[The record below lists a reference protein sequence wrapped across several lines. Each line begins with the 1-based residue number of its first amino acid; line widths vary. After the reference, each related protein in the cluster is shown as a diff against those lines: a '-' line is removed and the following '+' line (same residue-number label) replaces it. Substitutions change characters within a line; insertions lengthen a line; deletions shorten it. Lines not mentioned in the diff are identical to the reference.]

1 MIDQAAPIPTRR
13 ICGVIE
19 TVKANQGVWLSPLQ
33 KDSRDQVWIAMAE
46 IKEVAGRRVRVGAW
60 IECDLLLASESP
72 IGVRGEIIQPTPL
85 QRQARLCE
93 RYSATPSMAGGVN
106 PRSHR
111 LDGLTY
117 GEAQRLLRSGRM
129 SPRDWYLNMSEN
141 GLQQHLNRAGLD
153 GLVGDRESIVRQ
165 LLEQLGVGRQ

>member
-1 MIDQAAPIPTRR
+1 M
-13 ICGVIE
+13 
-19 TVKANQGVWLSPLQ
+19 
-33 KDSRDQVWIAMAE
+33 
-46 IKEVAGRRVRVGAW
+46 
-60 IECDLLLASESP
+60 ES
-72 IGVRGEIIQPTPL
+72 TLL

-117 GEAQRLLRSGRM
+117 GEAKRLLRSGRM

-141 GLQQHLNRAGLD
+141 GLQQVLGRLGLKSNP
-153 GLVGDRESIVRQ
+153 GDREATVRA
-165 LLEQLGVGRQ
+165 LLDKLNELS

>member
-60 IECDLLLASESP
+60 IECDLLVASESP
-72 IGVRGEIIQPTPL
+72 VGVRGEIIEPTPL

-117 GEAQRLLRSGRM
+117 GEAKRLLRSGRM